1 MSMAESSGVG
11 IIADTSLQRHAIRTL
26 LMEAGYSVIATLAT
40 DGCTTRALED
50 RRVGLWIVD
59 LEDANNREF
68 LLESLPDLSQAPVL
82 YGLGK
87 APARNTPDYSRW
99 QRRLLTKLKTFIPET
114 SKEIADQPKGLGEV
128 LPWPLKPAS
137 RQLTRHILADEV
149 WVLGAS
155 LGGPEAVKIF
165 LDCLPEDLPVAFIYA
180 QHIDRA
186 FSQVLAATIAR
197 HSPFDVVTASDGQPL
212 HQGEVLLAPVEQAM
226 DIDDN
231 QRVRLLDR
239 TWGGPY
245 SPSID
250 EVMALTRLAWPV
262 SGAIIFSGMGEDGL
276 VEAGHYQQ
284 EGLPVWTQ
292 SPESAV
298 SDVMP
303 GAIQSA
309 GFSDFSGTPEQ
320 LAQQLVNR
328 IARQTAVKREEYPA

>member
-1 MSMAESSGVG
+1 MAERSGVG

-26 LMEAGYSVIATLAT
+26 LMEAGYPVIATLAT

-50 RRVGLWIVD
+50 DRVSLWVVD
-59 LEDANNREF
+59 LEDEDNRDF
-68 LLESLPDLSQAPVL
+68 LLESLPDLSLAPVL

-99 QRRLLTKLKTFIPET
+99 QRRLLTKLKVFVPET
-114 SKEIADQPKGLGEV
+114 PKKIADQSKGQGKV

-137 RQLTRHILADEV
+137 RQGTCHKPANEV

-155 LGGPEAVKIF
+155 LGGPEAVKVF
-165 LDCLPEDLPVAFIYA
+165 LDSLPEDLPVAFIYA

-186 FSQVLAATIAR
+186 FAQVLAATIAR
-197 HSPFDVVTASDGQPL
+197 HSPFDVVTADEGQQI

-231 QRVRLLDR
+231 RRVRLLR
-239 TWGGPY
+239 RGWGGPY

-250 EVMALTRLAWPV
+250 EVMALTRLAWSV

-276 VEAGHYQQ
+276 VEAGRYRQ

-292 SPESAV
+292 CLDSAV

-303 GAIQSA
+303 GAVQSA

-320 LAQQLVNR
+320 LAQRLVSR
-328 IARQTAVKREEYPA
+328 IARQTAVKREECPA

>member
-1 MSMAESSGVG
+1 MSMAERGGVG

-26 LMEAGYSVIATLAT
+26 LLEAGYPVIATLAT
-40 DGCTTRALED
+40 DGCTTGALED
-50 RRVGLWIVD
+50 VRVSLWIVD
-59 LEDANNREF
+59 LEDENNREF
-68 LLESLPDLSQAPVL
+68 LLESLPDLSRAPVL

-87 APARNTPDYSRW
+87 APARNSGDYSRW
-99 QRRLLTKLKTFIPET
+99 QRRLLTKLKALLPVTPKT
-114 SKEIADQPKGLGEV
+114 NVNPPKGQGKV
-128 LPWPLKPAS
+128 LPWPLKPVS
-137 RQLTRHILADEV
+137 RQRTRHKPADEV

-155 LGGPEAVKIF
+155 LGGPEAVKVF
-165 LDCLPEDLPVAFIYA
+165 LDSLPEALPVAFIYA

-197 HSPFDVVTASDGQPL
+197 HSSFDVVTADEGQQL

-231 QRVRLLDR
+231 QQVRLLDR
-239 TWGGPY
+239 AWGGPY

-250 EVMALTRLAWPV
+250 EVMMLTRLACPV

-276 VEAGHYQQ
+276 VEAEHYWQ

-292 SPESAV
+292 SLNSAV

-328 IARQTAVKREEYPA
+328 IARQTAVKREECPA